1 MNFKIR
7 VPNVRVINANGDMLG
22 VMPTRDAQRLADQ
35 QGFDL
40 VEVSP
45 NAEPPVCKIM
55 DYGKFRYEES
65 IKRKLAHKNQK
76 TTQIKEVKFHASV
89 DSNDLA
95 HKLRQIK
102 EFLADGH
109 KVKVTLQYR
118 GRENAHKE
126 LGMEVVQKV
135 IEACSAQAVVEQTP
149 RLIGRTLGCMLA
161 AKPVKP
167 GAGGGQSAVP
177 QAPKP
182 SAPAPRPVPTAPPPQ
197 APKPQVAPALS
208 PAPAEEVPQAAP
220 APAPT
225 PDEMAETAPAPAAE

>member
-22 VMPTRDAQRLADQ
+22 VMATRDAQRLADQ

-65 IKRKLAHKNQK
+65 IKRKQAHKNQK

-126 LGMEVVQKV
+126 LGFDLMNRVLADVRE
-135 IEACSAQAVVEQTP
+135 IGIVE
-149 RLIGRTLGCMLA
+149 
-161 AKPVKP
+161 
-167 GAGGGQSAVP
+167 
-177 QAPKP
+177 QAPKLLGKNILMVLMP
-182 SAPAPRPVPTAPPPQ
+182 NPKARQAAKAAP
-197 APKPQVAPALS
+197 
-208 PAPAEEVPQAAP
+208 AAP
-220 APAPT
+220 APAP
-225 PDEMAETAPAPAAE
+225 